1 VTAGH
6 AVAIVAAGFAAGTIN
21 TVVGSGSFITFPT
34 LLALGYRPVVAN
46 VSNTIGLVPGTVAGA
61 TGYRREL
68 PAEPGLLVL
77 LCAIG
82 GLGGLVGAGL
92 LLLLPAHSFRAAVPY
107 LVLVACGLVA
117 AQPRLA
123 ALVRKRGPGGR
134 WAGLAASVFA
144 TAVYGGYFGAAQGVI
159 LLGLL
164 GVFVARPL
172 QQLNAA
178 KNLIAAVVN
187 GLAALL
193 FAAVAPVAWSAVGLL
208 AAGSI
213 AGGALGAVLGR
224 RLPVSALRITVL
236 AVGLGVAGALFAGA
250 I

>member
-1 VTAGH
+1 
-6 AVAIVAAGFAAGTIN
+6 
-21 TVVGSGSFITFPT
+21 
-34 LLALGYRPVVAN
+34 
-46 VSNTIGLVPGTVAGA
+46 
-61 TGYRREL
+61 
-68 PAEPGLLVL
+68 
-77 LCAIG
+77 
-82 GLGGLVGAGL
+82 
-92 LLLLPAHSFRAAVPY
+92 VPY